1 MLRTSDSKALLS
13 RLLRLLLPYRK
24 RIGMIMLCILASSC
38 ISLFLPF
45 ISKEIMDH
53 GLLERRMNTVIFYT
67 MLIFVLVLLD
77 QGIGLVETK
86 YYAYVNSMFSYSLL
100 KTAFK
105 HSLRL
110 KTGYFEHKNPSEV
123 ISTISMDV
131 GNVSR
136 ICDRGIFILI
146 AQVIRVI
153 GGMAGLLII
162 DWKLTLLVVGIAPV
176 RYFTIRYL
184 ARKRRESFE
193 LLIEYSRSFASW
205 FGDTLGGIKEIK
217 LWGLDRIKTGEFIR
231 LQRKIVKMN
240 IRMAFLDKFNEYSE
254 SLLFQV
260 INNSLYIVGAY
271 MIFHH
276 DLTIGGLFAFL
287 TYSAYVTGPISAI
300 LNLSYSFAN
309 VMPSA
314 RRLFEFLD
322 TETEQD
328 KQSGESVRL
337 ERESLRGRIKFENV
351 SFYYQPGLQILNKAN
366 FEIQPGETVVIT
378 GVNGSGKSTL
388 IHLLLRFH
396 MPCEG
401 TITLDGID
409 INKMRLRDYREL
421 IAVVSQDNYL
431 FDTTIEANIGSGL
444 QLKPL
449 QLVQAAQ
456 ESRAHDF
463 IMELPLSY
471 QSMTG
476 RNGTALS
483 GGQRQ
488 KIAMARAFAKDSP
501 ILILDEATSHYDTES
516 EQELNDWLAVMRSK
530 GKTILIISHKPHLL
544 KKADR
549 FLRVSNGGVTAF
561 FNYEDFKHLI

>member
-24 RIGMIMLCILASSC
+24 RIGIIMLCILASSC

-53 GLLERRMNTVIFYT
+53 GLLERRMNTVIIYT

-77 QGIGLVETK
+77 KGIGLVETK

-136 ICDRGIFILI
+136 ICDRGVFILI

-162 DWKLTLLVVGIAPV
+162 DWKLTLLVVGITPV

-184 ARKRRESFE
+184 ARKRKESFE
-193 LLIEYSRSFASW
+193 LYIEYSRSFSSW

-240 IRMAFLDKFNEYSE
+240 IRMAFIDKFNEYSE
-254 SLLFQV
+254 SLMFQ
-260 INNSLYIVGAY
+260 IITNSLYIIGAY
-271 MIFHH
+271 MVFHNG
-276 DLTIGGLFAFL
+276 LTIGGLFAFL

-309 VMPSA
+309 VLPSA

-328 KQSGESVRL
+328 KQSGMPVRL
-337 ERESLRGRIKFENV
+337 ETESLRGRIKFEDV
-351 SFYYQPGLQILNKAN
+351 SFSYQPGLQILNKAN

-396 MPCEG
+396 IPCEG

-409 INKMRLRDYREL
+409 INRMRLRDYREL
-421 IAVVSQDNYL
+421 VAVVSQDNYL
-431 FDTTIEANIGSGL
+431 FDTSIEANIGSGL

-463 IMELPLSY
+463 IMELPQGY

-549 FLRVSNGGVTAF
+549 FLRVSNGGVTEF
-561 FNYEDFKHLI
+561 FNYEDYKHLI